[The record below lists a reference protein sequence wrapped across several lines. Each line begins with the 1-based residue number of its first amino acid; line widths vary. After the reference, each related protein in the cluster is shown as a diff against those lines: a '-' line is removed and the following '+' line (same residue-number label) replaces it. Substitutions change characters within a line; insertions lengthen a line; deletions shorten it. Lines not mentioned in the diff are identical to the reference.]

1 MTFIKSIL
9 LSRFSGD
16 KVSNLSFI
24 KNITEDENR
33 ELYIKIGES

>member
-1 MTFIKSIL
+1 MTFIKNIL

-16 KVSNLSFI
+16 KVLNLSFI